1 VRRSVAGR
9 LARSGPGVL
18 DGGSGTSAAP
28 EDAMIHIVRLVA
40 LLVALGGAARAQD
53 VQGIELCT
61 REASMER
68 RTGCLQSNTQYLQGV
83 IAKNAAEARQKLG
96 AAAGEIGALKGEVVT
111 LKAELA
117 ALQARL
123 DKLETAAKPAAKPDK
138 PATPAAK

>member
-1 VRRSVAGR
+1 
-9 LARSGPGVL
+9 
-18 DGGSGTSAAP
+18 
-28 EDAMIHIVRLVA
+28 MIRIVRLVA

-96 AAAGEIGALKGEVVT
+96 AAAGEIGTLKGEVAGLRGEVTT

-123 DKLETAAKPAAKPDK
+123 DRLEAAAKPAAKPAEK
-138 PATPAAK
+138 PAAPAAK